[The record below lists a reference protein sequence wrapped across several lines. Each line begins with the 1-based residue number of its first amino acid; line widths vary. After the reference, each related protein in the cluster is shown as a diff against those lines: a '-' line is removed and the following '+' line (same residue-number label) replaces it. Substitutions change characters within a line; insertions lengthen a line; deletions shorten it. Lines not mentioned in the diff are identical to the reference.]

1 MSSVFGYAQSV
12 TKEKVY
18 GRLIHEKHLL
28 LKDGAIIEIKPDTF
42 ESDLEIKVKEQNKAL
57 AINNRKTNNE
67 VKKIKKKKQEDLRK
81 LATPEMLGKYLA
93 MVLLQYAN
101 GGISKEDEYTYE
113 YEKEKALATSEYRE
127 VFNKC

>member
-57 AINNRKTNNE
+57 AINNRKANNE

-81 LATPEMLGKYLA
+81 LATPEML
-93 MVLLQYAN
+93 LLQYAN